1 MRSQNTPPF
10 HYSPTKTLK
19 SQRLH
24 PLDTTTTSCIVIR
37 IIALNINED
46 GRMFGGGFCKKKL
59 YPITLTEVIALFQ
72 VAVST
77 NADISN
83 DESRMAKDILLKP
96 RVEATEQMT
105 QNWTFGSPR
114 ISESAKIT
122 SKRQVCTSDS
132 MFPFYFTP
140 GNLS

>member
-10 HYSPTKTLK
+10 SDSPTKTLK
-19 SQRLH
+19 SQRFH
-24 PLDTTTTSCIVIR
+24 PLDKTTTSCIVIR
-37 IIALNINED
+37 IVALNINKD
-46 GRMFGGGFCKKKL
+46 GGMFGVGFCKKKTVS
-59 YPITLTEVIALFQ
+59 YNTYRSDSSSWILTAFQ

-105 QNWTFGSPR
+105 QN
-114 ISESAKIT
+114 
-122 SKRQVCTSDS
+122 
-132 MFPFYFTP
+132 
-140 GNLS
+140 